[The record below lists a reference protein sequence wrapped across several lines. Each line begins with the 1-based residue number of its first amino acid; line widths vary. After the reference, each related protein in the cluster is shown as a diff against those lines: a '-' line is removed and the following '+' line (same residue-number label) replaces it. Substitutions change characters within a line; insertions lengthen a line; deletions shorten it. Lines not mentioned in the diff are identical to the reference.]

1 VPSEV
6 CEWYRRVQ
14 LVAGRTDVA
23 DLDSAVRAYQT
34 MGPWRIAR
42 LRSELGVD
50 YVVLRSP
57 FPRTRLPEYPVAF
70 QDERFIVFDVRRPA
84 PLPQHR

>member
-1 VPSEV
+1 
-6 CEWYRRVQ
+6 
-14 LVAGRTDVA
+14 
-23 DLDSAVRAYQT
+23 

-42 LRSELGVD
+42 LRAELGVD

-70 QDERFIVFDVRRPA
+70 QDGHFIVFDVRRPA
-84 PLPQHR
+84 PLPERRR